1 MAYDL
6 YLSYSGRKTYQICPL
21 RYHFSYILK
30 DKTGRDPRRAMLGN
44 VIGKVFEWFYDRR
57 VWGTV
62 DPTFT
67 AVSYIDDATR
77 VIFEQEKFDAASD
90 PAFCSLLRQDL
101 LKYVP
106 EGVEVIRNHELIST
120 NSQAELNLEVE
131 YTSAKHGM
139 TLKIGGRTD
148 FSHLKG
154 DKTVWLMDG
163 KASKHREKY
172 VDAEQLIWYA
182 VQHYLKYH
190 VAPVRLGFIFWC
202 FPEDPIKWISYDNNA
217 IRASLDR
224 TFEVAK
230 KIQLKQ
236 FDPTPSGEC
245 HKCDFLN
252 KCEEGQRHLAK
263 RKVETGGRIESSIF
277 DLESV

>member
-1 MAYDL
+1 
-6 YLSYSGRKTYQICPL
+6 
-21 RYHFSYILK
+21 
-30 DKTGRDPRRAMLGN
+30 
-44 VIGKVFEWFYDRR
+44 
-57 VWGTV
+57 
-62 DPTFT
+62 
-67 AVSYIDDATR
+67 
-77 VIFEQEKFDAASD
+77 
-90 PAFCSLLRQDL
+90 
-101 LKYVP
+101 
-106 EGVEVIRNHELIST
+106 
-120 NSQAELNLEVE
+120 
-131 YTSAKHGM
+131 
-139 TLKIGGRTD
+139 
-148 FSHLKG
+148 
-154 DKTVWLMDG
+154 
-163 KASKHREKY
+163 
-172 VDAEQLIWYA
+172 
-182 VQHYLKYH
+182 